1 MLKEN
6 ERRRKSLQRRQ
17 EKESEFSENV
27 IHINRVA
34 KVIKGGRRFSFS
46 ALVSVGDNKGRI
58 GIGLGKASEVSEAIR
73 KGTENARKNMISI
86 PVENGT
92 IPHTILCK
100 YSAAKV
106 LLKPAAPGT
115 GLIAGGAVRAVLEP
129 AGIKNILAKSLGTS
143 NPHNVVK
150 ATMKGLSELRD
161 IEAVSRMRDLPINK
175 IR

>member
-1 MLKEN
+1 MQKKQ
-6 ERRRKSLQRRQ
+6 ER
-17 EKESEFSENV
+17 ESELVENV

-34 KVIKGGRRFSFS
+34 KVVKGGRRFSFS
-46 ALVSVGDNKGRI
+46 ALVSVGDNNGTV

-73 KGTENARKNMISI
+73 KGTENAKKNMVSI

-92 IPHTILCK
+92 IPHSILSK
-100 YSAAKV
+100 YSAAKI

-115 GLIAGGAVRAVLEP
+115 GIIAGGAVRAVLEP
-129 AGIKNILAKSLGTS
+129 AGIRNILAKSLGTS

-150 ATMKGLSELRD
+150 ATMKGLEELRD
-161 IEAVSRMRDLPINK
+161 INTVSKLRDLPINK

>member
-1 MLKEN
+1 MQ
-6 ERRRKSLQRRQ
+6 RRKERETELV
-17 EKESEFSENV
+17 ENV

-34 KVIKGGRRFSFS
+34 KVVKGGRRFSFS
-46 ALVSVGDNKGRI
+46 ALISVGDNNGKV
-58 GIGLGKASEVSEAIR
+58 GIGLGKASEVAEAIR
-73 KGTENARKNMISI
+73 KGTENAKKNMVSI

-92 IPHTILCK
+92 IPHAILAK

-115 GLIAGGAVRAVLEP
+115 GIIAGGAVRAVLEP
-129 AGIKNILAKSLGTS
+129 AGIRNILAKSLGTS

-150 ATMKGLSELRD
+150 ATMKGLMELVD
-161 IEAVSRMRDLPINK
+161 INTVSKTRDLPINK

>member
-1 MLKEN
+1 MQK
-6 ERRRKSLQRRQ
+6 RQ
-17 EKESEFSENV
+17 ERESELAENV

-34 KVIKGGRRFSFS
+34 KVVKGGRNFSFS
-46 ALVSVGDNKGRI
+46 ALVSVGDNNGNV

-73 KGTENARKNMISI
+73 KGTENAKKNMVSI

-92 IPHTILCK
+92 IPHSILAK
-100 YSAAKV
+100 YSAAKI

-115 GLIAGGAVRAVLEP
+115 GIIAGGAVRAVLEP
-129 AGIKNILAKSLGTS
+129 AGIRNILAKSLGTS

-150 ATMKGLSELRD
+150 ATMKGLMELRD
-161 IEAVSRMRDLPINK
+161 INAVSKLRDLPVNK